1 MTYHQ
6 ILPTGAARE
15 FVECYWFLQHD
26 GAEAGAIQRVVP
38 DGTPELIFNLG
49 QPFDGFSN
57 GQWRTQPTCFLAGQI
72 TGPLLLRPNGPAKI
86 LGVRFLPQGA
96 GRMLGSPMSETT
108 GCIVPVQDLSPV
120 LARNLD
126 RALESASVADQMAS
140 IETAI
145 QQYARI
151 NGKDDPLVNEAVRQI
166 AVDRGTLDLDSL
178 ARDLG
183 LSLRQLERRFL
194 SVVGLSPKLFC
205 RMRRFQSVFQAIE
218 HNCAKWA
225 DAAITCGYYD
235 QAHLIRDFHEFSGEA
250 PAALLSGVDL
260 ARHFL
265 RQAPMS
271 HFSKTQSRPSL

>member
-1 MTYHQ
+1 MTYREIH
-6 ILPTGAARE
+6 PTGAASE
-15 FVECYWFLQHD
+15 FVECYWFLEHA
-26 GAEAGAIQRVVP
+26 GAETGSIQRVVP

-57 GQWRTQPTCFLAGQI
+57 GRWRTQPTCFLAGQI

-108 GCIVPVQDLSPV
+108 DCIVPVQDLAPV
-120 LARNLD
+120 LARSLD
-126 RALESASVADQMAS
+126 RALESTSVAGQMAS

-145 QQYARI
+145 QEYARI
-151 NGKDDPLVNEAVRQI
+151 NGKDDPLINEAVKQI
-166 AVDRGTLDLDSL
+166 AVARG

-194 SVVGLSPKLFC
+194 SVVGLSPKLFS

-218 HNCAKWA
+218 RDSANWA

-271 HFSKTQSRPSL
+271 HFSKTQSRRSP